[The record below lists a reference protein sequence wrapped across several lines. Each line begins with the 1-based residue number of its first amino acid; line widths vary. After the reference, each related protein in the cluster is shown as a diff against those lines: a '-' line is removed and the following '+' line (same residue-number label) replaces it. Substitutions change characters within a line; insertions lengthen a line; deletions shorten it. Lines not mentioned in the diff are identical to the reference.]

1 MPAAFPPIDHVIV
14 WDDSLE
20 VWVQEYEEPRD
31 HSLNP
36 AMVTK
41 AVVSLFMTERS
52 VAFTDPSAIVP
63 LTVRLLNATRWLV
76 IVSAFELVTVR
87 VSAVRSD
94 PRATVPAMVNV
105 ANRWP
110 APRVI
115 VPLPPVNV
123 TAESIDARVAAEE
136 VSHDPAM
143 ESVEVPRLRSAGPL
157 EVRLPSKM
165 DVELV
170 SVSAPD
176 HVMLEANVVLIPGLT
191 TTSCRVWVTLMEPP
205 ELLTTTIEVPG
216 TKAPAAVLS
225 DRTVRML
232 AFAVSAPPPPTVSVF
247 VIIGRLAPDVVSVV
261 VPGPP
266 RIVIACA
273 TRLLEASVNVV
284 VEEPPSNSTVLN
296 SLPAKLAPANV
307 MIWSVV
313 ASNVTKADPAD
324 QSAEV
329 EAFVQLPEM
338 VQVPEPNAM

>member
-14 WDDSLE
+14 WNDSLE

-63 LTVRLLNATRWLV
+63 LTVRLLNAMRWLV

-136 VSHDPAM
+136 VSHDPAI
-143 ESVEVPRLRSAGPL
+143 ESVDVPRLRTAGPL
-157 EVRLPSKM
+157 EVRLPSKT
-165 DVELV
+165 DGELV

-176 HVMLEANVVLIPGLT
+176 QVMLETKVVLIPGLT
-191 TTSCRVWVTLMEPP
+191 TMSYNVCVTSTEPP
-205 ELLTTTIEVPG
+205 ERLTTTVDVPAAN
-216 TKAPAAVLS
+216 TPAAVLS
-225 DRTVRML
+225 ERTVRML
-232 AFAVSAPPPPTVSVF
+232 ALAVSAPPMPTVRAF
-247 VIIGRLAPDVVSVV
+247 AMIGRLAPEVVK
-261 VPGPP
+261 
-266 RIVIACA
+266 IV
-273 TRLLEASVNVV
+273 
-284 VEEPPSNSTVLN
+284 
-296 SLPAKLAPANV
+296 
-307 MIWSVV
+307 
-313 ASNVTKADPAD
+313 
-324 QSAEV
+324 
-329 EAFVQLPEM
+329 
-338 VQVPEPNAM
+338 VPEPPWIVMV

>member
-1 MPAAFPPIDHVIV
+1 MAGSDPSIVKTTWPELLTVPVANDEPSFVTVYGMPAAFPPIDHVIV
-14 WDDSLE
+14 WNDSLE
-20 VWVQEYEEPRD
+20 GSVQAYEERRGN
-31 HSLNP
+31 SLNP
-36 AMVTK
+36 AMLTK
-41 AVVSLFMTERS
+41 AVVSLFLTERS

-63 LTVRLLNATRWLV
+63 LTVRLLNAMRWLV
-76 IVSAFELVTVR
+76 ILSAFELVTVR

-136 VSHDPAM
+136 VSHDPTM
-143 ESVEVPRLRSAGPL
+143 ESVEVPRLRTARPL
-157 EVRLPSKM
+157 EVRFLSKM

-176 HVMLEANVVLIPGLT
+176 QVMLEAKVVLIPGLT
-191 TTSCRVWVTLMEPP
+191 TMSCRVCVTLMEPP
-205 ELLTTTIEVPG
+205 EMLTTTVEFPAAN
-216 TKAPAAVLS
+216 APAGVLS

-232 AFAVSAPPPPTVSVF
+232 AFAVSAPPTSTVRAF
-247 VIIGRLAPDVVSVV
+247 AIIGRLAPDVVNVV

-266 RIVIACA
+266 CIATVCA
-273 TRLLEASVNVV
+273 TRPSEAIVNVV
-284 VEEPPSNSTVLN
+284 VEEPLSNSIVPN

-307 MIWSVV
+307 MI
-313 ASNVTKADPAD
+313 
-324 QSAEV
+324 
-329 EAFVQLPEM
+329 
-338 VQVPEPNAM
+338 

>member
-1 MPAAFPPIDHVIV
+1 VIEPPVKVTVEPIDV
-14 WDDSLE
+14 
-20 VWVQEYEEPRD
+20 
-31 HSLNP
+31 
-36 AMVTK
+36 
-41 AVVSLFMTERS
+41 
-52 VAFTDPSAIVP
+52 
-63 LTVRLLNATRWLV
+63 
-76 IVSAFELVTVR
+76 
-87 VSAVRSD
+87 
-94 PRATVPAMVNV
+94 
-105 ANRWP
+105 
-110 APRVI
+110 
-115 VPLPPVNV
+115 
-123 TAESIDARVAAEE
+123 RVAAEE

-143 ESVEVPRLRSAGPL
+143 VIEDVPRLRTAGPL
-157 EVRLPSKM
+157 EVRLPLKT

-216 TKAPAAVLS
+216 ANAPAAVLS

-266 RIVIACA
+266 RIVIVCA
-273 TRLLEASVNVV
+273 TRPLEASVNVV
-284 VEEPPSNSTVLN
+284 VEEPPSNSIVLN

-307 MIWSVV
+307 MVWSVV
-313 ASNVTKADPAD
+313 ASNVTTADPAD
-324 QSAEV
+324 QNAEF

>member
-1 MPAAFPPIDHVIV
+1 MAGSDPSIVKTTWPEPLTVPVANDEPSFVTVYGMPAAFPPIDHVIV
-14 WDDSLE
+14 WNDSLE

-63 LTVRLLNATRWLV
+63 LTVRLLNAMRWLV

-94 PRATVPAMVNV
+94 PRATVPAMVKV

-136 VSHDPAM
+136 VSHDPAI
-143 ESVEVPRLRSAGPL
+143 ESVVVPRLRTARPL
-157 EVRLPSKM
+157 EVRFLSKM

-176 HVMLEANVVLIPGLT
+176 QVMLEAKVVLIPGLT
-191 TTSCRVWVTLMEPP
+191 TMSCRVCVTLMEPP
-205 ELLTTTIEVPG
+205 EMLTTTVEFPAAN
-216 TKAPAAVLS
+216 APAGVLNN
-225 DRTVRML
+225 RTVRML
-232 AFAVSAPPPPTVSVF
+232 ALAGSAPPTSTGRAF
-247 VIIGRLAPDVVSVV
+247 AIIGSIAPDVVHLV

-266 RIVIACA
+266 FISTVFAPRPSEA
-273 TRLLEASVNVV
+273 LLNAVG
-284 VEEPPSNSTVLN
+284 EEPLSNSIVLN

-307 MIWSVV
+307 MI
-313 ASNVTKADPAD
+313 
-324 QSAEV
+324 
-329 EAFVQLPEM
+329 
-338 VQVPEPNAM
+338 

>member
-1 MPAAFPPIDHVIV
+1 MAGSDPSIVKTTWPEPLTVPVANDEPSFVTVYGMAAAFPPIDHVIV

-115 VPLPPVNV
+115 VPLPPVKV

-136 VSHDPAM
+136 VSHDPAI
-143 ESVEVPRLRSAGPL
+143 ESVDVPRLRTAGPL

-176 HVMLEANVVLIPGLT
+176 QVMLEAKVVLIPGLT
-191 TTSCRVWVTLMEPP
+191 TMSCRVCVMLMEPP
-205 ELLTTTIEVPG
+205 EMLTTTVE
-216 TKAPAAVLS
+216 APAANAPAGVRA
-225 DRTVRML
+225 DRNHRLL
-232 AFAVSAPPPPTVSVF
+232 AFAVSAPPTSTVRAF
-247 VIIGRLAPDVVSVV
+247 ARIGRLAPDVVNVV

-266 RIVIACA
+266 CIATVCA
-273 TRLLEASVNVV
+273 TRPSEAIVNVV
-284 VEEPPSNSTVLN
+284 VEEPLSNSIVLN

-307 MIWSVV
+307 MI
-313 ASNVTKADPAD
+313 
-324 QSAEV
+324 
-329 EAFVQLPEM
+329 
-338 VQVPEPNAM
+338 